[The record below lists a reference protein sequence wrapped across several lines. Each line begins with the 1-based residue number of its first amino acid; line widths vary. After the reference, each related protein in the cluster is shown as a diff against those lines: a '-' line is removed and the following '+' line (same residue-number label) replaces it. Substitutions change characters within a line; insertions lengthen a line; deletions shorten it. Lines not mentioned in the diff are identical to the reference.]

1 MSASLDYLERCAA
14 ETGFPVATLE
24 KVARLGE
31 LADDMGRHALL
42 RQVLVLKGGTAL
54 NLGYG
59 APSRLSVDL
68 DFNYI
73 GAAERSDML
82 EDRPRVE
89 RAVIELA
96 RRAGYHVQQ
105 SADAFAGRK
114 IYLDYRSAS
123 GPQDRIEV
131 DLNFLFRTPFVPP
144 VRRELWQP
152 GELDRPTVPC
162 VGNDELLAGKLLALV
177 ERCAARDAWD
187 VANLAPDLV
196 VCLGQPAFR
205 ARFVAI
211 AGTLDHSLG
220 SYGRERLETQLTQEE
235 VRDRL
240 LPMLAQGRNVE
251 ARELVDAAWQRL
263 GPLLDL
269 RPEETL
275 YMNGLSEGRLAL
287 EGLFDG
293 DQEEI
298 DRFAQHPALRWKILN
313 VRRHRKGAS

>member
-1 MSASLDYLERCAA
+1 
-14 ETGFPVATLE
+14 
-24 KVARLGE
+24 
-31 LADDMGRHALL
+31 
-42 RQVLVLKGGTAL
+42 
-54 NLGYG
+54 
-59 APSRLSVDL
+59 
-68 DFNYI
+68 
-73 GAAERSDML
+73 ML

-89 RAVIELA
+89 QAVIDLA
-96 RRAGYHVQQ
+96 RRSGYRIQQ

-131 DLNFLFRTPFVPP
+131 DLNFLFRTPIVPP

-152 GELDRPTVPC
+152 GELDRPSLSC
-162 VGNDELLAGKLLALV
+162 VGDDELLAGKLLALL

-187 VANLAPDLV
+187 IANLALDLM
-196 VCLGQPAFR
+196 VCLQQPAFR

-211 AGTLDHSLG
+211 AGTLDHPLG
-220 SYGRERLETQLTQEE
+220 TYGRERLEAQLTQQE
-235 VRDRL
+235 VRERL
-240 LPMLAQGRNVE
+240 LPMLAQGRSVE
-251 ARELVDAAWQRL
+251 AYELVAAAWQRL

-275 YMNGLSEGRLAL
+275 YMNELAEGRLAL

-298 DRFAQHPALRWKILN
+298 YRFAEHPALRWKVLN